1 MKKGFK
7 IFLCFILIC
16 SCNSSS
22 DIDLTKLDGYWEI
35 VNVKKDGEL
44 VMEYK
49 MSPIIDYWQLSDDNS
64 GFRKKVMPNLE
75 GKIIVT
81 QHSMPFKLMEEE
93 QVTVN
98 YNDGGNEY
106 SEYIKRLEDSLL
118 VIANK
123 ENLIYTYKRY
133 KPMNLEDVKK
143 E

>member
-1 MKKGFK
+1 MKIGFK
-7 IFLCFILIC
+7 IILCFILIC

-81 QHSMPFKLMEEE
+81 QHSMPFKVAEEK
-93 QVTVN
+93 QITVY
-98 YNDGGNEY
+98 YNDNGNEY

-118 VIANK
+118 VITNK

-133 KPMNLEDVKK
+133 KPMNLEDVTK